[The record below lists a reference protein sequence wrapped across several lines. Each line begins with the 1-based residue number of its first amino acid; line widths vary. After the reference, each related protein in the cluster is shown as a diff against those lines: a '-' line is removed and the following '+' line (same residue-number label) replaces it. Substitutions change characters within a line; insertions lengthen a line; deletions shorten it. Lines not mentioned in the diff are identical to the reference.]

1 MERTKSLE
9 IMRNL
14 SNIKNNTTAMP
25 IIAAAAGHI
34 IWGFSFLLAKVAMQ
48 SAEAPVYLSIRFILA
63 LFLLTMMVVCGR
75 EKLTFRGKNW
85 TPMIL
90 LCIAE
95 PLYFYFESYGIYYT
109 NATFAG
115 VILAVVPVVSMVVAA
130 IFLKEYPSRRKALFS
145 IIPVIGV
152 IVMTIA
158 GEELG
163 IIRPIGVVLLIC
175 CCISSAVYKT
185 ANRGSAAE
193 FTTFERTYYV
203 ILVCTV
209 VFTIDAFR
217 TVGFDPAKY
226 LDPLSEPSFVVSVVM
241 LAVFCSI
248 VSGFFVNYA
257 AARMSV
263 VNLATI
269 GTLMT
274 ITAAF
279 AGVIFLKEPVSA
291 MSLAGTVLILYGIRQ
306 VTKPE

>member
-1 MERTKSLE
+1 MFEF
-9 IMRNL
+9 MRNL
-14 SNIKNNTTAMP
+14 SNLKNSTTALP
-25 IIAAAAGHI
+25 VAAAAAGHI
-34 IWGFSFLLAKVAMQ
+34 IWGFSFLFAKVAMQ
-48 SAEAPVYLSIRFILA
+48 SAGAVVYLSIRFIMA
-63 LFLLTMMVVCGR
+63 LLMLSLFIVTGR
-75 EKLTFRGKNW
+75 EKLSFRGKNW

-115 VILAVVPVVSMVVAA
+115 VILAVVPVVSLVVAA
-130 IFLKEYPSRRKALFS
+130 IFLKEYPTRRKVLFC

-152 IVMTIA
+152 IIMTLA
-158 GEELG
+158 GQELG
-163 IIRPIGVVLLIC
+163 IVQPIGVVLLIC
-175 CCISSAVYKT
+175 CCITSAAYKT
-185 ANRGSAAE
+185 ANRGSAEE

-209 VFTIDAFR
+209 VFTIDALR
-217 TVGFDPAKY
+217 TVNFDMAKY
-226 LDPLSEPSFVVSVVM
+226 LAPLSEPSFVFSVLM
-241 LAVFCSI
+241 LSVFCSI
-248 VSGFFVNYA
+248 VSGFMVNYA
-257 AARMSV
+257 AARMPV

-279 AGVIFLKEPVSA
+279 AGVIFLHEPVSA

-306 VTKPE
+306 VTKSE

>member
-1 MERTKSLE
+1 MERTKSFE
-9 IMRNL
+9 SMRNL
-14 SNIKNNTTAMP
+14 SNLKNNTTAMP

-34 IWGFSFLLAKVAMQ
+34 IWGFSFLFAKVAMQ

-145 IIPVIGV
+145 IVPVIGV

-163 IIRPIGVVLLIC
+163 IIRPIGVVLLIVASQYFNWPGA
-175 CCISSAVYKT
+175 IHP
-185 ANRGSAAE
+185 G
-193 FTTFERTYYV
+193 
-203 ILVCTV
+203 
-209 VFTIDAFR
+209 
-217 TVGFDPAKY
+217 G
-226 LDPLSEPSFVVSVVM
+226 VM
-241 LAVFCSI
+241 LCILLFNQPVDSYVTYSLDRILDTAV
-248 VSGFFVNYA
+248 G
-257 AARMSV
+257 V
-263 VNLATI
+263 VVGLLINVLLPRYRIERWIHWLLGEQYEIPEEA
-269 GTLMT
+269 
-274 ITAAF
+274 
-279 AGVIFLKEPVSA
+279 KEA
-291 MSLAGTVLILYGIRQ
+291 KL
-306 VTKPE
+306 